1 MPFVGAENIVKTYL
15 DGERQ
20 HTVLQDVTFSL
31 ERGELVALT
40 GSSGSGKSTLLNLLS
55 GLDVPTS
62 GTIRIDGVEIT
73 GQTDAWLTEFRRD
86 HIGIIYQFLT

>member
-1 MPFVGAENIVKTYL
+1 MPFVGAEHIVKTYL

-62 GTIRIDGVEIT
+62 GTIRIRKAKAV
-73 GQTDAWLTEFRRD
+73 QFRFWLGGGDMIAKNFD
-86 HIGIIYQFLT
+86 

>member
-1 MPFVGAENIVKTYL
+1 MPFVGAEHIVKTYL

-20 HTVLQDVTFSL
+20 HAVLQDVTFSL